1 MIEQWLIGAMALAV
15 VSLFIH
21 VHSLLALTGEAP
33 QLLSLGLFI
42 SKCSHNFLEV
52 L

>member
-1 MIEQWLIGAMALAV
+1 MGMLVRDASRNMIEQWLIGAMALAV

-33 QLLSLGLFI
+33 RLLS
-42 SKCSHNFLEV
+42 
-52 L
+52 